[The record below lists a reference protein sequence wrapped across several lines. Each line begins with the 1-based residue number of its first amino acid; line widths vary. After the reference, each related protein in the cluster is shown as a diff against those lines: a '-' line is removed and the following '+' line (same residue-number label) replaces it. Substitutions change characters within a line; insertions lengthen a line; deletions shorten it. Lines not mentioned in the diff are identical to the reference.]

1 LHGEAVAI
9 GLVMSSALSSKRGW
23 IEESQVEILCDLL
36 DKIGLPSK
44 LPEGVSPE
52 DFMRVIALDKKSTD
66 DGLRFILLRDVGE
79 AVVAS
84 DVTPEEVLG
93 LF

>member
-1 LHGEAVAI
+1 
-9 GLVMSSALSSKRGW
+9 M
-23 IEESQVEILCDLL
+23 L

-44 LPEGVSPE
+44 LPEAMSPE

-66 DGLRFILLRDVGE
+66 DGLRFILLRDIGE

-84 DVTPEEVLG
+84 DVTTEELLG